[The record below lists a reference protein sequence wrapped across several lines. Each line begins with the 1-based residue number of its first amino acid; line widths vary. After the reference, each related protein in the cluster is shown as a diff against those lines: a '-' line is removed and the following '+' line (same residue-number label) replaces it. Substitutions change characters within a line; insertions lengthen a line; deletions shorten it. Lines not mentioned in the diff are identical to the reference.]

1 MDSPKPQPSEKTTQK
16 TIRAKKR
23 SMRLQRIIQYYRL
36 RLLTIQATPRQIA
49 LGCAVGIFAA
59 FLPILPFQ
67 IILGVFLAYMLGAS
81 KSAAAI
87 GTLVS
92 SPLNTIPLHMLYYQ
106 IGKQL
111 MPFPVPNFSFSQIE
125 MADFWDVG
133 WKLYATLG
141 AGAFCL
147 AVPSTIIGYFI
158 VLKGVETYRKRRKR
172 KMEQRALQA
181 RAQAKEKSP
190 PSQP

>member
-1 MDSPKPQPSEKTTQK
+1 
-16 TIRAKKR
+16 
-23 SMRLQRIIQYYRL
+23 MRLQRIIQYYRL

-92 SPLNTIPLHMLYYQ
+92 NPLNTIPLHMLYYQ
-106 IGKQL
+106 IGAK
-111 MPFPVPNFSFSQIE
+111 
-125 MADFWDVG
+125 
-133 WKLYATLG
+133 
-141 AGAFCL
+141 
-147 AVPSTIIGYFI
+147 
-158 VLKGVETYRKRRKR
+158 KGRMKNNGSCEKVRS
-172 KMEQRALQA
+172 
-181 RAQAKEKSP
+181 KERICIS
-190 PSQP
+190 